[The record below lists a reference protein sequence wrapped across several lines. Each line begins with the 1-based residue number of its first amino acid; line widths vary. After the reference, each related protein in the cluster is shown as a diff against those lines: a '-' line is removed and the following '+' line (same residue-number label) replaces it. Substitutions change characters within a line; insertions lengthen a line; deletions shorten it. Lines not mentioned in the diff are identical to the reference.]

1 MGIKVIKEATG
12 ASLLGDYGT
21 AITRQL
27 IPLFGFI
34 DALMIFSSDSK
45 RFGDKWANTLVVK
58 A

>member
-34 DALMIFSSDSK
+34 DALMVFSSDSK
-45 RFGDKWANTLVVK
+45 RFGDK
-58 A
+58 